1 MADSTHEGKDIL
13 KDKVAE
19 YKRSHP
25 DKLPELDFALLLK
38 SLDKVNG
45 NSEVKVARNAINDKR
60 EWIPGTKAYSV
71 SKVYLSDDRKVVFS
85 LRKDGGAMTV
95 DQLREALEPIIK
107 KLPVKT
113 VPIML
118 SLGENKL
125 IQLTELYA
133 HSLVQSMWA
142 GLPFDFVLG
151 YNQDTKKRTE
161 DSKPEEE

>member
-1 MADSTHEGKDIL
+1 MPCTSSFHF
-13 KDKVAE
+13 
-19 YKRSHP
+19 S
-25 DKLPELDFALLLK
+25 LLLK

-45 NSEVKVARNAINDKR
+45 NSEVKIARNAINDKR
-60 EWIPGTKAYSV
+60 EWIPGTKAYNV
-71 SKVYLSDDRKVVFS
+71 SKVSLTDDRKVVFS

-107 KLPVKT
+107 KLPLKT

-118 SLGENKL
+118 QLGENKL
-125 IQLTELYA
+125 VQLTELYA

-151 YNQDTKKRTE
+151 YNQDTNKSTE